1 MSERVLVTGAAG
13 FIGSHLVE
21 RLVADGHTVRA
32 LVRYNSRGSHGWL
45 PEIAGYDGVEVLSG
59 DVRDAEQMRRM
70 LGGCSVVFHLAAL
83 IGIPY
88 SYDAPRSYIDTNVV
102 GTLNVLEAA
111 RDAGARVVQ
120 TSTSEVY
127 GTAQRWPMDE
137 THPMRAQSPY
147 AASKIAADQLA
158 LSYHRSF
165 GLPVTVVR
173 PFNTFGPRQSSRAVI
188 PTILSQ
194 LLAGREE
201 IRLGSLHPTRDFNF
215 VLDIAA
221 GFCAA
226 GRSDAAVGEVV
237 NLGTGHEVAIKE
249 IVEVAGALLG
259 MKASA
264 VVDQNR
270 VRPKAS
276 EVDRLVCDATK
287 ARDTL
292 GWAPEFAGADG
303 FSRAIASTIAWL
315 RHGERLGLYASD
327 RYGV

>member
-127 GTAQRWPMDE
+127 GTAQRWPMNE
-137 THPMRAQSPY
+137 SHPLQAQSPY
-147 AASKIAADQLA
+147 AASKIAADMLVT
-158 LSYHRSF
+158 SYHRSF
-165 GLPVTVVR
+165 GLPAAIAR
-173 PFNTFGPRQSSRAVI
+173 PFNTYGPRQSARAVI
-188 PTILSQ
+188 PALVSQ
-194 LLAGREE
+194 LYTGQDRVM
-201 IRLGSLHPTRDFNF
+201 LGALHPIRDFNF
-215 VLDIAA
+215 VADTVA
-221 GFCAA
+221 GFL
-226 GRSDAAVGEVV
+226 AVGESETAVGGVV
-237 NLGTGHEVAIKE
+237 NLGSGRGVSIGDLAKMLMQ
-249 IVEVAGALLG
+249 IVGTELPIESNEQRLRP
-259 MKASA
+259 
-264 VVDQNR
+264 VD
-270 VRPKAS
+270 S
-276 EVDRLVCDATK
+276 EVDQLICDS
-287 ARDTL
+287 ARALEWTRWKPMHTL
-292 GWAPEFAGADG
+292 EQ
-303 FSRAIASTIAWL
+303 
-315 RHGERLGLYASD
+315 GLEISCRWIHDHMDSFRPNVYA
-327 RYGV
+327 V